1 MGINHRLH
9 KLEDALTPYECPDC
23 GWSPPAPGDEIVIEW
38 YDGWE
43 ETEDGELVE
52 APIPTEEPTPCPTC
66 GQPDFIVI
74 RWLDLDGVED
84 QRHKRIRDQLRDGRH
99 GEA

>member
-1 MGINHRLH
+1 MGLGRRLH

-23 GWSPPAPGDEIVIEW
+23 GWAPPAPGDEIVIEW

-52 APIPTEEPTPCPTC
+52 APIPTDEPTICETC

-74 RWLDLDGVED
+74 TWEDLPEQPFDPHQSD
-84 QRHKRIRDQLRDGRH
+84 RLRQERYD
-99 GEA
+99 EV